1 MSRTG
6 RVCPGMGLGDA
17 GHDDG
22 RNTQKIKLDIEGMFV
37 DK

>member
-6 RVCPGMGLGDA
+6 RVCPGMGPGDA
-17 GHDDG
+17 GHKAG
-22 RNTQKIKLDIEGMFV
+22 RNTQKINLDIEGMFV